1 MNLAVAVIAYIACG
15 IVGYGITFG
24 YFQNEFQTV
33 AREWRT
39 VYRCFAVFVGLL
51 GPVGILVCAVKAKK
65 HPMEFG
71 LTPQFQEKL
80 RAYTAN
86 EEPKQ

>member
-1 MNLAVAVIAYIACG
+1 MEVALAVIGWIACG

-24 YFQNEFQTV
+24 YFQNEFPNI

-39 VYRCFAVFVGLL
+39 MDRCFAVFIGLT
-51 GPVGILVCAVKAKK
+51 GPVGILICAIKAKK
-65 HPMEFG
+65 HPMDFG

-86 EEPKQ
+86 EEPRE